1 MSSYSAVSA
10 IQSDEIYSYALDFP
24 VTYTYTLSLNE
35 MEPGQHLTFTT
46 TTDNDFPH
54 LIQLYSNKVNI
65 LGSDNYSWSA
75 YGTSS
80 ATLDVTLPDW
90 WGNYTLVIRA
100 YNPSTTGIANLTY
113 TERYDSQTW
122 TREYINNFVGGN
134 TLQVNHFISG
144 NSFLAKT
151 TVDNHYTGLSLKI
164 QHFPVR

>member
-1 MSSYSAVSA
+1 MRLISRYLHLYV
-10 IQSDEIYSYALDFP
+10 II
-24 VTYTYTLSLNE
+24 NE

-100 YNPSTTGIANLTY
+100 YNPGTTGIANLTY

-144 NSFLAKT
+144 NSFWLRLQLIIIIL
-151 TVDNHYTGLSLKI
+151 VYHLKI